1 MRSGIYLSELE
12 GLTMSRL
19 ACWIVVAS
27 LVTAYSQRPSSS
39 QSVVYEGGRLIIGD
53 GSAPIEGGA
62 FVVQNG
68 HITAIGKIT
77 APAGATHV
85 DLTGKTVMPAMI
97 NVHVHIGYE
106 GYTSWGAE
114 NYTPQNVLEHL
125 QAG

>member
-12 GLTMSRL
+12 GFTMSRL

-53 GSAPIEGGA
+53 GSAPIVGA

-68 HITAIGKIT
+68 HITAIGSQG
-77 APAGATHV
+77 AVMRPAGATRV
-85 DLTGKTVMPAMI
+85 DLMGKTVMPAMI

-106 GYTSWGAE
+106 GYTSWG
-114 NYTPQNVLEHL
+114 
-125 QAG
+125 